1 MEGEAKWFMKA
12 VLLFCGIYLR
22 SHCIIGQVGAS
33 HTQMQCDLRQIPQ
46 NSNTAF
52 INHFTHCINSIQVI
66 ECMHIV
72 FLNKHTCIYTMKGID
87 IEETTAVAL
96 SHAVIARES
105 FT

>member
-1 MEGEAKWFMKA
+1 
-12 VLLFCGIYLR
+12 
-22 SHCIIGQVGAS
+22 
-33 HTQMQCDLRQIPQ
+33 MQCDLRRIPQ

-52 INHFTHCINSIQVI
+52 RNHFTHSIQVI

-72 FLNKHTCIYTMKGID
+72 FLNKHTCIYTIKGID